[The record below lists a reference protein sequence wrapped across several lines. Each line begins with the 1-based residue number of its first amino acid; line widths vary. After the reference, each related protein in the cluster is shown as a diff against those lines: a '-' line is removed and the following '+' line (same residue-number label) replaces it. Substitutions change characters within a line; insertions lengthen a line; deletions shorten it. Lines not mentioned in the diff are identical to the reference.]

1 MKKKISVIIII
12 FMLMALLP
20 FAAARCSGKIAGG
33 TTAMSPQSTA
43 DSIQKTDDYC
53 SLLSALTAAKYK
65 DSYSLET
72 VKALAIILN
81 TNYKDNPKQFSKDD
95 FLYRDKASG
104 NLLEVYSKIESAVN
118 SVKEKTLCKN
128 NKAFYIPF
136 AESSNGVTCKSS
148 DYSYIQS
155 VASPW
160 DCFQKNFDE
169 STQCVGV
176 SLSGI
181 DYLCK
186 NGASAED
193 ALLWY
198 LPGFDISE

>member
-1 MKKKISVIIII
+1 MKKKISAIILI

-20 FAAARCSGKIAGG
+20 FAAARCSGKIANG
-33 TTAMSPQSTA
+33 TTAMSPQSTV

-81 TNYKDNPKQFSKDD
+81 TNYRENPKKFTDDD
-95 FLYRDKASG
+95 FLFRDKASG
-104 NLLEVYSKIESAVN
+104 NLLEVYSKIENTVN

-148 DYSYIQS
+148 DYSYIQA

-160 DCFQKNFDE
+160 DCFQKNFDK
-169 STQCVGV
+169 SAQCVGV

-186 NGASAED
+186 NGASAEE

-198 LPGFDISE
+198 LPDFDISG